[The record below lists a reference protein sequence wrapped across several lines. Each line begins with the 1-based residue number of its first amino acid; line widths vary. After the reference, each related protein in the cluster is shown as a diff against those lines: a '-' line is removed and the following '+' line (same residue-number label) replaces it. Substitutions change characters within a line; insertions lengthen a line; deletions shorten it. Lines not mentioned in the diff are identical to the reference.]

1 MTTTEPI
8 LTKEQISLKYYEHNL
23 TMMKYHVE
31 NSNIT
36 DDKQTEMVV
45 LIDKLETL
53 LSNYV
58 ERIMNINNDDLRK
71 NSYDLR
77 KNSYDLERIVK
88 LELIEAI
95 TKF

>member
-1 MTTTEPI
+1 MTTEPI

-23 TMMKYHVE
+23 TMIKYHVE
-31 NSNIT
+31 NNNIT
-36 DDKQTEMVV
+36 DDKKTEMVV

-53 LSNYV
+53 LSSYV
-58 ERIMNINNDDLRK
+58 ERIMNINDDESLK
-71 NSYDLR
+71 NSY
-77 KNSYDLERIVK
+77 NVERIWK

>member
-1 MTTTEPI
+1 
-8 LTKEQISLKYYEHNL
+8 
-23 TMMKYHVE
+23 
-31 NSNIT
+31 
-36 DDKQTEMVV
+36 MVV

-58 ERIMNINNDDLRK
+58 ERIMNTNDDELRK
-71 NSYDLR
+71 NSYIV
-77 KNSYDLERIVK
+77 ERIWK

>member
-1 MTTTEPI
+1 MTTTTEPI
-8 LTKEQISLKYYEHNL
+8 LTKEQIALKYYEHNL

-45 LIDKLETL
+45 IIDKLETL
-53 LSNYV
+53 LSSYV
-58 ERIMNINNDDLRK
+58 DRIVNINNDESLK
-71 NSYDLR
+71 NNY
-77 KNSYDLERIVK
+77 NLERIWK

>member
-1 MTTTEPI
+1 MTTEPI

-31 NSNIT
+31 NNNIT
-36 DDKQTEMVV
+36 DDKKTEMVV

-53 LSNYV
+53 LSIYV
-58 ERIMNINNDDLRK
+58 ERIMNINDDELR
-71 NSYDLR
+71 NNNYIV
-77 KNSYDLERIVK
+77 ERIVK

>member
-23 TMMKYHVE
+23 TLMKHHVE
-31 NSNIT
+31 NNNIT
-36 DDKQTEMVV
+36 DDKKTEMVV

-53 LSNYV
+53 LSGYV
-58 ERIMNINNDDLRK
+58 ERIMNTNDDELRK
-71 NSYDLR
+71 NSYIV
-77 KNSYDLERIVK
+77 ERIWK

>member
-1 MTTTEPI
+1 MTTEPI

-23 TMMKYHVE
+23 TLMKHHVE
-31 NSNIT
+31 NNNIT

-53 LSNYV
+53 LSGYV
-58 ERIMNINNDDLRK
+58 ERIMNINDDELLK
-71 NSYDLR
+71 NSYIV
-77 KNSYDLERIVK
+77 ERIWK

>member
-8 LTKEQISLKYYEHNL
+8 LTKEQIALKYYEHNL

-45 LIDKLETL
+45 IIDKLETL
-53 LSNYV
+53 LSSYID
-58 ERIMNINNDDLRK
+58 RIVNINNDESLK
-71 NSYDLR
+71 NNY
-77 KNSYDLERIVK
+77 NLERIWK

>member
-1 MTTTEPI
+1 MTITTEPI

-23 TMMKYHVE
+23 TLMKYHVE
-31 NSNIT
+31 NNNIT
-36 DDKQTEMVV
+36 DDKKTEMVV

-53 LSNYV
+53 LSSYID
-58 ERIMNINNDDLRK
+58 RIVNINNDESLK
-71 NSYDLR
+71 NNY
-77 KNSYDLERIVK
+77 NLERIWK

>member
-1 MTTTEPI
+1 MTTTTEPI

-23 TMMKYHVE
+23 TLMKYHVE
-31 NSNIT
+31 NNNIT
-36 DDKQTEMVV
+36 DDKKTEMVV

-53 LSNYV
+53 LSGYV
-58 ERIMNINNDDLRK
+58 ERIMNTNDDELRK
-71 NSYDLR
+71 NSYIV
-77 KNSYDLERIVK
+77 ERIWK

>member
-1 MTTTEPI
+1 MTTTTEPI
-8 LTKEQISLKYYEHNL
+8 LTKEQIALKYYEHNL

-45 LIDKLETL
+45 IIDKLETL
-53 LSNYV
+53 LSSYID
-58 ERIMNINNDDLRK
+58 RIVNINNDESLK
-71 NSYDLR
+71 NNY
-77 KNSYDLERIVK
+77 NLERIWK

>member
-1 MTTTEPI
+1 MTTEPI

-23 TMMKYHVE
+23 TLMKYHVE
-31 NSNIT
+31 NNNIT
-36 DDKQTEMVV
+36 DDKKTEMVV

-58 ERIMNINNDDLRK
+58 ERIMNTNDDELRK
-71 NSYDLR
+71 NSYIV
-77 KNSYDLERIVK
+77 ERIWK